1 MSNITPKALFTIAKN
16 SVTEFLNNNSLRLA
30 AALAYNTIFSLPPLL
45 FIMLLAIGSFFGE
58 EALSGQ
64 LYAQSKDALGEDA
77 AKEIQT
83 MINNLN
89 AQENKGMMKW
99 VGYGMLIFAATTF
112 FITLQESLN
121 TIWNIKAKPE
131 NGIVQTLKTRF
142 LSFGLILSVG
152 LLMLASFLISAAL
165 SFFTDYLREIFPG
178 VAVYLF
184 KLLDLVLSTGVITV
198 LFALIYKYL
207 PDALIRWKD
216 VWIGSFITALLFV
229 AGKFLIG
236 WYLSFS
242 DVGSA
247 YGVAGSIIIILVWI
261 YYSSLIVFYGAE
273 YTQQF
278 AKRFGNGIHPKPYA
292 VKFEIREVPNPS
304 PEDEK
309 AGRPQAE
316 GRFRK

>member
-1 MSNITPKALFTIAKN
+1 MSNITPKALFNIAKN
-16 SVTEFLNNNSLRLA
+16 SVTEFLKNNSLRLA
-30 AALAYNTIFSLPPLL
+30 AALAYNTIFSLPPIL
-45 FIMLLAIGSFFGE
+45 FIILMAVGAFWGE

-64 LYAQSKDALGEDA
+64 LYAQSKDALGADA
-77 AKEIQT
+77 AAEIQT

-89 AQENKGMMKW
+89 KQESKGVAKW
-99 VGYGMLIFAATTF
+99 IGFGTLIFAATTF

-131 NGIVQTLKTRF
+131 NGIMMMIKTRF

-152 LLMLASFLISAAL
+152 FLLLASFVVSAAL
-165 SFFTDYLREIFPG
+165 SILSDYLREIFAG
-178 VAVYLF
+178 VAVYIF
-184 KLLDLVLSTGVITV
+184 KLLDFVLSVGVITV

-207 PDALIRWKD
+207 PDAIIRWKD
-216 VWIGSFITALLFV
+216 TWVGAFVTALLFV

-236 WYLSFS
+236 WYLSTS

-273 YTQQF
+273 FTQQF
-278 AKRFGNGIHPKPYA
+278 ARRFGEKIKPNDYA
-292 VKFEIREVPNPS
+292 VRFVMKEEPFVDPDE
-304 PEDEK
+304 EK
-309 AGRPQAE
+309 AGRPKAE